1 MCTGQQN
8 NPAHMQ
14 KGNDRNGISAILF
27 DMDNT
32 LFDLVG
38 AQIAACDHVVRYLGN
53 HDGEELFS
61 YFLNTDHGFES
72 PENIRQYMTE
82 RRISTDG
89 MFDEACR
96 IYHAEKLRHIVP
108 YTGVSDTLRTI
119 AGQGYPMGI
128 VTDAEKK
135 DAVPRLAKCDILP
148 YFDCMVTF
156 DMVNK
161 KKPAAEPFLAA
172 LAAMNLRPDQVLFVG
187 DSPRRDIEPCR
198 KLGITTVYARYGD
211 RFLET
216 RGCIGADYCIDT
228 MDELPGILERL

>member
-1 MCTGQQN
+1 
-8 NPAHMQ
+8 MQ
-14 KGNDRNGISAILF
+14 KGNDRKPISAVLF

-38 AQIAACDHVVRYLGN
+38 AQIAACEQVVRYLGD

-72 PENIRQYMTE
+72 PENIRQYMIE
-82 RRISTDG
+82 RQMSTDG

-96 IYHAEKLRHIVP
+96 IYHHEKLRHIVS
-108 YTGVSDTLRTI
+108 YKGVNEALQTI
-119 AGQGYPMGI
+119 ANQGYPMGI

-135 DAVPRLAKCDILP
+135 DAVPRLSKCNLLP
-148 YFDCMVTF
+148 FFDCIVTF

-172 LAAMNLRPDQVLFVG
+172 LDILNLNPEQVLFVG

-198 KLGITTVYARYGD
+198 KLGIRTVYARYGD

-228 MDELPGILERL
+228 MNELPGIIKRL